1 MKRAPIYVFDD
12 SFSALDFATDARLR
26 RALKSVTKNAVT
38 LIVAQRVS
46 TIMDADRILVLE
58 GGEMAGLGTH
68 RQLLK
73 TCPVYY
79 EIAASQLTEEELSYE
94 A

>member
-1 MKRAPIYVFDD
+1 M
-12 SFSALDFATDARLR
+12 
-26 RALKSVTKNAVT
+26 
-38 LIVAQRVS
+38 AQRVS
-46 TIMDADRILVLE
+46 TIMEADRILVLE